1 MLARLA
7 GNDALKA
14 ELGTALRGGRLPHA
28 VLLVGEPGCGAG
40 FAARCLAADYLY
52 PAGGPHAEAVLKK
65 EDTECLVLQGEG
77 ASGQIPVKKVREAR
91 EAIQRSA
98 LSAAAAGRVLM
109 PLLSD
114 RIGRRPTDLILFGV
128 SLGLS
133 AAFLFAQGW
142 LVVAV
147 YAGLTFCYSALA
159 AVLPSLSTDLFGLP
173 HAGEN
178 YGFLALGQSVGS
190 LAFPFAAN
198 LWGLATGRHW
208 LAMAGAAAGFVCIW
222 ALRPVRAQ
230 QPPRKN

>member
-1 MLARLA
+1 MARRV
-7 GNDALKA
+7 GFSP
-14 ELGTALRGGRLPHA
+14 THGGRFA
-28 VLLVGEPGCGAG
+28 VNVVGGGVLDAPRRGQDPSL
-40 FAARCLAADYLY
+40 RCKRHMGMERGLD
-52 PAGGPHAEAVLKK
+52 
-65 EDTECLVLQGEG
+65 EG
-77 ASGQIPVKKVREAR
+77 A
-91 EAIQRSA
+91 A
-98 LSAAAAGRVLM
+98 LWSVVLGSVGSAAGRLLM

-133 AAFLFAQGW
+133 AVFLFAQGW

-173 HAGEN
+173 HAGVN

>member
-1 MLARLA
+1 MRMAAQYEMLTQLA
-7 GNDALKA
+7 KAGTKLDFGQDLFVKFYQAFIASNRWQQYLKGVIPTLYVTAIALTIGVV
-14 ELGTALRGGRLPHA
+14 LGS
-28 VLLVGEPGCGAG
+28 VG
-40 FAARCLAADYLY
+40 
-52 PAGGPHAEAVLKK
+52 
-65 EDTECLVLQGEG
+65 
-77 ASGQIPVKKVREAR
+77 S
-91 EAIQRSA
+91 
-98 LSAAAAGRVLM
+98 AAGRLLM

-173 HAGEN
+173 HAGVN

>member
-1 MLARLA
+1 M
-7 GNDALKA
+7 A
-14 ELGTALRGGRLPHA
+14 E
-28 VLLVGEPGCGAG
+28 
-40 FAARCLAADYLY
+40 
-52 PAGGPHAEAVLKK
+52 
-65 EDTECLVLQGEG
+65 
-77 ASGQIPVKKVREAR
+77 
-91 EAIQRSA
+91 
-98 LSAAAAGRVLM
+98 
-109 PLLSD
+109 
-114 RIGRRPTDLILFGV
+114 
-128 SLGLS
+128 S

-173 HAGEN
+173 HAGVN

>member
-1 MLARLA
+1 MLLFSPII
-7 GNDALKA
+7 LK
-14 ELGTALRGGRLPHA
+14 LGMERGL
-28 VLLVGEPGCGAG
+28 
-40 FAARCLAADYLY
+40 D
-52 PAGGPHAEAVLKK
+52 
-65 EDTECLVLQGEG
+65 EG
-77 ASGQIPVKKVREAR
+77 A
-91 EAIQRSA
+91 A
-98 LSAAAAGRVLM
+98 LWSVVLGSVGSAAGRLLM

-133 AAFLFAQGW
+133 AVFLFAQGW

-173 HAGEN
+173 HAGVN

-230 QPPRKN
+230 QLPRKN